1 MPAQTHDHVPI
12 HKQIQLLPNLPTA
25 RRLPLPAKKLQ
36 PLQVSAH
43 KRHPLPQTP
52 KVNLFVREKTTRYP
66 MRKHVQMAKKPISDE
81 EG

>member
-25 RRLPLPAKKLQ
+25 PRLPLAPKKLQ

-43 KRHPLPQTP
+43 QRHPLPKTP
-52 KVNLFVREKTTRYP
+52 KANLFSRQKTT
-66 MRKHVQMAKKPISDE
+66 
-81 EG
+81 